1 MPGHASEG
9 HHDGMVCLS
18 EWKTFFDWC
27 TERGEGEKY
36 LAKAEEA
43 AAAMQE
49 RFNARVE
56 AVFKKLDAD
65 QSGELSMEEMERTF
79 GEETH
84 DFWSNMDGETNTW
97 LSQPASYL
105 LPVNDPYRRQHACV
119 CTPRSKDLSRQV
131 LSRFSVEFQDRNSQ
145 P

>member
-1 MPGHASEG
+1 
-9 HHDGMVCLS
+9 MVCLS

-49 RFNARVE
+49 RLNKAAAAWGEKFNARVE
-56 AVFKKLDAD
+56 VVFKKLDSD
-65 QSGELSMEEMERTF
+65 QSGELSMAEMERTF

-84 DFWSNMDGETNTW
+84 DFWENMDGEAGAQ
-97 LSQPASYL
+97 LSVKNAIFLY
-105 LPVNDPYRRQHACV
+105 
-119 CTPRSKDLSRQV
+119 QV
-131 LSRFSVEFQDRNSQ
+131 
-145 P
+145 